1 MSEPEQLTK
10 IRLGTESRYSEARI
24 RGEPDARS
32 LAGVDRGAE
41 EGLDPTVSARP
52 PREGGEVRLPDP
64 PRTAGPVERVLRS
77 EGGDAVPGA
86 PPARGARVR
95 GEPVAGAGER
105 HAAKVL
111 PAHGPRSD
119 RVGGSPR
126 DLGRDDGRRGT
137 RPGGRPVTPPD
148 ADLEQGRRALSGM
161 ETGVRD
167 DILRQPRSHI
177 GESTAANGGNG
188 NASLAAVGASGGVG

>member
-64 PRTAGPVERVLRS
+64 PRTAGPLERVLRS

-86 PPARGARVR
+86 PPAGGARVR
-95 GEPVAGAGER
+95 GDPGGGPRVQKT
-105 HAAKVL
+105 AKVL
-111 PAHGPRSD
+111 PAPGPR
-119 RVGGSPR
+119 
-126 DLGRDDGRRGT
+126 
-137 RPGGRPVTPPD
+137 
-148 ADLEQGRRALSGM
+148 Q
-161 ETGVRD
+161 
-167 DILRQPRSHI
+167 
-177 GESTAANGGNG
+177 
-188 NASLAAVGASGGVG
+188 